1 LFTSSKIME
10 VIEEV
15 VDGGALLEQVQPE
28 NREIFQNEDSDE
40 EFLGFD
46 TDDLEND
53 DEIAPFEDT
62 WVPGNLDARD
72 MPFDGESKINADL
85 GDDPAMIYFF
95 RLYIQNVN
103 EEFIDL
109 LVEETDRYVT
119 AFFRSVQQLK
129 PQSRFKMWSDVDTNH
144 SMFIKNLLSY
154 ICY

>member
-1 LFTSSKIME
+1 ME

-28 NREIFQNEDSDE
+28 NRDFFREIFQNEDSDE

-129 PQSRFKMWSDVDTNH
+129 PQSRFKMWSDVDTNDINR
-144 SMFIKNLLSY
+144 FLLKNLLSY